1 MIQPLSIISKAINL
15 LALKKKID
23 HLIDVDAHAHWPEDY
38 IVTIL
43 CRLSPDITDMDA
55 PVKTTVILK
64 LRDKAF
70 DASKR
75 LKVDV
80 AAHIPDI
87 AMPNANLDVDTLLML
102 RIAYIIWVLLI
113 APYKDIDYTDII
125 DPDLAEIIQH
135 SMYDSI
141 N

>member
-1 MIQPLSIISKAINL
+1 MTQPLSIVSKAIDL
-15 LALKKKID
+15 LVSKKKID
-23 HLIDVDAHAHWPEDY
+23 HLIDVDAHAHWPSDY

-55 PVKTTVILK
+55 PVKTTIILK

-75 LKVDV
+75 LKVDI

-87 AMPNANLDVDTLLML
+87 TIPNTNLNVDTLLTL
-102 RIAYIIWVLLI
+102 RIAYII
-113 APYKDIDYTDII
+113 
-125 DPDLAEIIQH
+125 
-135 SMYDSI
+135 
-141 N
+141 